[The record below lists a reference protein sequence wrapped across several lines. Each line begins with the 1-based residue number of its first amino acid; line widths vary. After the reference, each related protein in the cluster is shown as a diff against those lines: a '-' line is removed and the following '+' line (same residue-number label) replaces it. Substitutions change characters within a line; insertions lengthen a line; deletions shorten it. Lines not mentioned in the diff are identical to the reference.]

1 MNRNGG
7 TSPIRVPKLLMRAAL
22 AGYGKSQFFQ
32 NGNDY
37 SRFQNRDVAHV
48 QLTVTV

>member
-7 TSPIRVPKLLMRAAL
+7 TAPVWVPKLLMRAAL
-22 AGYGKSQFFQ
+22 SGFGKPQFFQ
-32 NGNDY
+32 DGNDY